1 MICLFSIMLLSLFSR
16 TRATADVSTSTLS
29 STTICFV
36 RAGSVSRRC
45 TVANRHSPLPATY
58 KCVRTPPSG
67 ALSVLHRSFY
77 NGKCNRDHY
86 LHYRLHQQKQRG
98 FVTLSS
104 SPSSDN
110 YEGGTIDS
118 KINVSRLTTLQALL
132 AERGVPGSIGCNI
145 GNGDLIAIPPSAA
158 SGSSEYKDLHPHLHP
173 LAKSSSSGHIICA
186 LRRAYADDV
195 PEYDSPSLHA
205 PWPIVESAVGLPGMR
220 LLALNSEHLMRRIA
234 ADADANSSGGDDA
247 SSSSSRI
254 VDMYNHGLGNGRIS
268 DKSLDMPYISGS
280 VNELGYGLDKY
291 ILLRVGPFPD
301 LYETMSNTHLSRGD
315 EKSSLIAAEA
325 SNGKF
330 GGFGSTFAFYAKLLA
345 SLSPKREE
353 ECRDAARMTLRMPL
367 PSLGL
372 TRKDYVDV
380 AKMAGI
386 ANQNDDGDVAL
397 RKMLDMYEKIREHEK
412 DDNSRDG
419 KTSQQTA
426 IENAN
431 YLLDVACLTGR
442 KYGELR
448 EEIAKI
454 YRGAGMEEDARFV
467 ERYIR
472 AD

>member
-1 MICLFSIMLLSLFSR
+1 MILL
-16 TRATADVSTSTLS
+16 VSTMLVLLTSIPRTYAGGGSARASLTS
-29 STTICFV
+29 STCFV
-36 RAGSVSRRC
+36 RSVSRRC
-45 TVANRHSPLPATY
+45 TNANQSPRASPAIY
-58 KCVRTPPSG
+58 QYANKPAPSG
-67 ALSVLHRSFY
+67 VFSLLPSSFY
-77 NGKCNRDHY
+77 
-86 LHYRLHQQKQRG
+86 LHHHQQRG
-98 FVTLSS
+98 NFAALSS
-104 SPSSDN
+104 SSSSENNDV
-110 YEGGTIDS
+110 GDTTDDL
-118 KINVSRLTTLQALL
+118 KINVSRLSTLQSLL
-132 AERGVPGSIGCNI
+132 SERGAPGSIGCNL
-145 GNGDLIAIPPSAA
+145 GNGDLIAIPPS
-158 SGSSEYKDLHPHLHP
+158 SSCSVEYKDLHPHLLP
-173 LAKSSSSGHIICA
+173 LAKSTSSGHIICA

-195 PEYDSPSLHA
+195 PEYDSPSINA

-234 ADADANSSGGDDA
+234 ADADANSGDDEE
-247 SSSSSRI
+247 SRSKI
-254 VDMYNHGLGNGRIS
+254 VEMYNNGLGNGSIS
-268 DKSLDMPYISGS
+268 EKSLDTPYLTGG
-280 VNELGYGLDKY
+280 VAELGYGLDKY

-372 TRKDYVDV
+372 TRKDYIDV

-386 ANQNDDGDVAL
+386 ANQDDDGEVAL

-419 KTSQQTA
+419 KTPQQIA
-426 IENAN
+426 MEDAN
-431 YLLDVACLTGR
+431 YLLDLACLTGR
-442 KYGELR
+442 KYGEVR

-454 YRGAGMEEDARFV
+454 YRGAGMEDDARFV
-467 ERYIR
+467 ERCI
-472 AD
+472 A

>member
-1 MICLFSIMLLSLFSR
+1 MIHLVSTMLILLTSIPRTYAGGGSARASLSSSSCFVRSVSGRCTNANHAPRLSPPAIYQYSNRQSSSGVLSLLPSSFYLHR
-16 TRATADVSTSTLS
+16 QQHQQRGIALS
-29 STTICFV
+29 ST
-36 RAGSVSRRC
+36 A
-45 TVANRHSPLPATY
+45 
-58 KCVRTPPSG
+58 
-67 ALSVLHRSFY
+67 
-77 NGKCNRDHY
+77 
-86 LHYRLHQQKQRG
+86 
-98 FVTLSS
+98 
-104 SPSSDN
+104 SSDN
-110 YEGGTIDS
+110 NNGGDTTDL
-118 KINVSRLTTLQALL
+118 KINISRLTTLQSLL
-132 AERGVPGSIGCNI
+132 SERGAPGSIGCNL
-145 GNGDLIAIPPSAA
+145 GNGDLIALPPT
-158 SGSSEYKDLHPHLHP
+158 SSCSLEYKDLHPHLLP
-173 LAKSSSSGHIICA
+173 LAKSTSSGHIICA

-195 PEYDSPSLHA
+195 PDYDSPSLHA

-234 ADADANSSGGDDA
+234 ADADGNSGDDEE
-247 SSSSSRI
+247 SRRKI
-254 VDMYNHGLGNGRIS
+254 VEMYNRGLGNGSIS
-268 DKSLDMPYISGS
+268 DKSLDTPYLIGS
-280 VNELGYGLDKY
+280 VTELGYGLDKY

-386 ANQNDDGDVAL
+386 ANQDDDGEVAL

-412 DDNSRDG
+412 DDNSRAG
-419 KTSQQTA
+419 KTPQQIA
-426 IENAN
+426 MEDAN
-431 YLLDVACLTGR
+431 NLLDVACLTGR
-442 KYGELR
+442 KYGDVR

-454 YRGAGMEEDARFV
+454 YREAGMEEDARFV
-467 ERYIR
+467 ERCIT
-472 AD
+472 